1 MLNSNPTPLSPPAFW
16 LYKSLVSSCWFRC
29 RGSICFGDGLAC
41 KWLLRLSRKREF
53 PLQTLRLDGAWRPS
67 SLAQLSSSR
76 RWKCTGYVRFI
87 RCQDMGGP
95 RTNTSVQ
102 IHCIRTIWMCSTP
115 DTPLYSTPG
124 IPSASVE
131 ATILGPCND
140 FAGILACQKQK
151 KGYSRPRPCDP
162 SKVHS
167 GDGHPQHF
175 RLYIRWI
182 FFLFE

>member
-1 MLNSNPTPLSPPAFW
+1 MPFGSTSLLSRRVG
-16 LYKSLVSSCWFRC
+16 LGVEEVL
-29 RGSICFGDGLAC
+29 CFGDGLAW

-115 DTPLYSTPG
+115 ETPLYSTPG

-140 FAGILACQKQK
+140 FDGILACQKQK
-151 KGYSRPRPCDP
+151 KGYSRPRLCDRIAATDT
-162 SKVHS
+162 HS
-167 GDGHPQHF
+167 ILDCTF
-175 RLYIRWI
+175 VEYFSYLSRWTV
-182 FFLFE
+182 LLS